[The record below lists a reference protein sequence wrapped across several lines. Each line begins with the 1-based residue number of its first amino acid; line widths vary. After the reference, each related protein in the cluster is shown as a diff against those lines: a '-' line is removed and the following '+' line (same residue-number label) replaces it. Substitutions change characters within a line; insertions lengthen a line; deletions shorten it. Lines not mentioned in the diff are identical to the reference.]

1 MVLGRGRRPPA
12 ADDDDPEQ
20 SCVCFS
26 YLYFLL
32 NDLSHAGHL
41 YIRSPTEW
49 TSLRCLCILFRVV
62 STLQTIHFAN
72 FVFSGTRVHKPGIIL
87 LMRSFWFQVFFWR
100 NFEVKQI
107 FCHYCEPHDLCV
119 SDWPNV
125 FFLCKL
131 WNSMDKFLEI
141 GAAKNGFHEND
152 VEHWLWIEIWS
163 RMSNNNIRF
172 RNHLLMDMALPL
184 LEFFVLLQKRRNPND
199 TSRETILCGTIF
211 VKKPNHSLI
220 LNHI

>member
-1 MVLGRGRRPPA
+1 MNLFEMPLHFVPGCFNV
-12 ADDDDPEQ
+12 ADHTFREFCIFRHQ
-20 SCVCFS
+20 SPQTWNH
-26 YLYFLL
+26 YWW
-32 NDLSHAGHL
+32 GH
-41 YIRSPTEW
+41 
-49 TSLRCLCILFRVV
+49 FD
-62 STLQTIHFAN
+62 FK
-72 FVFSGTRVHKPGIIL
+72 F
-87 LMRSFWFQVFFWR
+87 FFWR

-107 FCHYCEPHDLCV
+107 FCHYCEPHDLYV
-119 SDWPNV
+119 SDWLNV

-131 WNSMDKFLEI
+131 WNSMDKLLEI

-199 TSRETILCGTIF
+199 ISRKTILCGTIF

>member
-1 MVLGRGRRPPA
+1 MPDIYILGAPPNEPLWDASAFCSGLSQRCRPYIS
-12 ADDDDPEQ
+12 Q
-20 SCVCFS
+20 I
-26 YLYFLL
+26 LYFQAPESTNLE
-32 NDLSHAGHL
+32 SFYWWGH
-41 YIRSPTEW
+41 
-49 TSLRCLCILFRVV
+49 FD
-62 STLQTIHFAN
+62 FK
-72 FVFSGTRVHKPGIIL
+72 F
-87 LMRSFWFQVFFWR
+87 FFWR

-131 WNSMDKFLEI
+131 WNSMDKLLEI

-199 TSRETILCGTIF
+199 ISRETILCGTIF

>member
-1 MVLGRGRRPPA
+1 MNLFEMPLHFVPGCFNV
-12 ADDDDPEQ
+12 ADHTFREFCIFRHQ
-20 SCVCFS
+20 SPQTWNH
-26 YLYFLL
+26 YF
-32 NDLSHAGHL
+32 D
-41 YIRSPTEW
+41 EV
-49 TSLRCLCILFRVV
+49 ILI
-62 STLQTIHFAN
+62 S
-72 FVFSGTRVHKPGIIL
+72 
-87 LMRSFWFQVFFWR
+87 SFFFWR

-107 FCHYCEPHDLCV
+107 FCHYCEPHDLYV

-125 FFLCKL
+125 VFLCKL
-131 WNSMDKFLEI
+131 WNSMDKLLEI

-199 TSRETILCGTIF
+199 ISRETILCATIF
-211 VKKPNHSLI
+211 VKKTKPLFDS
-220 LNHI
+220 